1 MFAQLLDIISCVI
14 SFFSLMAKV
23 VFIDSR
29 PRMKNF
35 KIELM
40 FLLFTLNGVK
50 LGKLWLVYICEA
62 LRLMGCRAFSDT
74 KAAKIRSITLVVH
87 IDGSPNNI
95 INFFSGKNFVL
106 LHFCSW
112 STYKLY
118 FVNSQ
123 MSSWEI
129 IIS

>member
-40 FLLFTLNGVK
+40 FLLYTLNGVK
-50 LGKLWLVYICEA
+50 LGKL
-62 LRLMGCRAFSDT
+62 
-74 KAAKIRSITLVVH
+74 
-87 IDGSPNNI
+87 
-95 INFFSGKNFVL
+95 
-106 LHFCSW
+106 
-112 STYKLY
+112 
-118 FVNSQ
+118 
-123 MSSWEI
+123 
-129 IIS
+129 